1 MTHIFN
7 LEKQTRLYRHKK
19 SCYLLCEDTKT
30 ATLIKDSNIRR
41 QNRYRLP
48 KFIITDECLKPN
60 DIRLKRFC
68 YFEQLHAICTRRT
81 CI

>member
-48 KFIITDECLKPN
+48 KFIITDGLKYT
-60 DIRLKRFC
+60 ITRIEIGALKKSKRLKRFC
-68 YFEQLHAICTRRT
+68 FF
-81 CI
+81 